1 MSDVW
6 LSIVMVVAFVLIGG
20 VFSGAEIALVSLR
33 ESQVRGMAESGG
45 RRGKAVQRLLSD
57 PNRFLAAVQVGVT
70 LAGFFSAAF
79 GASTLSQ
86 PLARWL
92 VGRGMA
98 EGLAGTTAL
107 VLVTIAISYLS
118 LVAGELTPKRLA
130 LQRAEGF
137 SLLVAAPLNT
147 IATLSRPVIWLLS
160 KSTDVLVRLLG
171 GDPKVSGESI
181 SQEELRDLVAAHE
194 SLSSDERRL
203 IDEVFRAGEREV
215 REVMTP
221 RTEVAFLD
229 ASMTASRAAKQVADS
244 NWSRFPV
251 VGRDEDDVVGF
262 VHVRD
267 LFLPNHPAGR
277 AATVGDL
284 SREVKRLPGTAGV
297 LTALSEM
304 RRGNQHLAIVVDE
317 YGGTDGIVTLE
328 DLIEEVIGEIYDEYD
343 EEVVADGR
351 QPADGPREVDGLLN
365 LDDFTEATG
374 LELPEG
380 PYETV
385 AGYVLAELGR
395 LPEVGDAIEVEG
407 RRLTVLE
414 LDGRRIAR
422 LRVDPPPAPAERRR
436 GRAAPSRAPRADER
450 RSAAGLRH
458 VPGVADDPGEVGVL
472 RRPAQLGA
480 DAVARGDQLRGVA
493 GPPRTDDDR
502 HRVPGHLARRVDDL
516 LHGEAGAVAEV
527 VDAVLAGRRCRAGRA
542 GGRRPGPRRARSR
555 GCRCR
560 RASGSPRRRRSATPA
575 ARRRPAGPAGSGGSR
590 SRAARR
596 GRRRH
601 PRR

>member
-20 VFSGAEIALVSLR
+20 IFSGAEIALVSLR
-33 ESQVRGMAESGG
+33 ESQVRAMAENGG

-137 SLLVAAPLNT
+137 SLLVAAPLNA
-147 IATLSRPVIWLLS
+147 IATLSRPIIWLLS
-160 KSTDVLVRLLG
+160 KSTDLLVRLFG
-171 GDPKVSGESI
+171 GDPEVSGESI

-229 ASMTASRAAKQVADS
+229 ASTTASRAAKQVADS

-251 VGRDEDDVVGF
+251 AGRDEDDVVGF

-267 LFLPNHPAGR
+267 LLLPNHPAGR

-343 EEVVADGR
+343 AEVEAEGQ
-351 QPADGPREVDGLLN
+351 QPSDGPREVDGLLN

-374 LELPEG
+374 LSLPEG

-395 LPEVGDAIEVEG
+395 LPEVGDGIEIEG
-407 RRLTVLE
+407 RRVTVVE

-422 LRVDPPPAPAERRR
+422 LQVDPPPAPAEDVEQ
-436 GRAAPSRAPRADER
+436 APSE
-450 RSAAGLRH
+450 
-458 VPGVADDPGEVGVL
+458 
-472 RRPAQLGA
+472 PA
-480 DAVARGDQLRGVA
+480 
-493 GPPRTDDDR
+493 
-502 HRVPGHLARRVDDL
+502 
-516 LHGEAGAVAEV
+516 
-527 VDAVLAGRRCRAGRA
+527 
-542 GGRRPGPRRARSR
+542 
-555 GCRCR
+555 
-560 RASGSPRRRRSATPA
+560 
-575 ARRRPAGPAGSGGSR
+575 PAG
-590 SRAARR
+590 
-596 GRRRH
+596 
-601 PRR
+601 

>member
-6 LSIVMVVAFVLIGG
+6 LSIVLVVVFVLIGG

-33 ESQVRGMAESGG
+33 ESQVRGMAESG
-45 RRGKAVQRLLSD
+45 RRGQAVQRLLSD

-79 GASTLSQ
+79 GASTLSE

-92 VGRGMA
+92 
-98 EGLAGTTAL
+98 ESSGLSPGLSGTVAL
-107 VLVTIAISYLS
+107 VVVTIAISYLS
-118 LVAGELTPKRLA
+118 LVVGELTPKRLA

-137 SLLVAAPLNT
+137 SLIVAAPLNA

-160 KSTDVLVRLLG
+160 RSTDLLVRLFG
-171 GDPKVSGESI
+171 GDPKVSGEAI
-181 SQEELRDLVAAHE
+181 SQEELRNLVAAHE
-194 SLSSDERRL
+194 SLSTDERRL

-229 ASMTASRAAKQVADS
+229 ASTTASRAAKQVADS

-251 VGRDEDDVVGF
+251 AGRDEDDVVGF

-284 SREVKRLPGTAGV
+284 AREVKRLPGTAGV
-297 LTALSEM
+297 LMALSEM
-304 RRGNQHLAIVVDE
+304 RRENHHLAIVVDE

-343 EEVVADGR
+343 EEVAPEGR
-351 QPADGPREVDGLLN
+351 QPPGGPREVDGLLN

-374 LELPEG
+374 LALPDG

-395 LPEVGDAIEVEG
+395 LPEVGDTVEVGG
-407 RRLTVLE
+407 RTLTVLE

-422 LRVDPPPAPAERRR
+422 LHVSAPPAP
-436 GRAAPSRAPRADER
+436 
-450 RSAAGLRH
+450 
-458 VPGVADDPGEVGVL
+458 
-472 RRPAQLGA
+472 
-480 DAVARGDQLRGVA
+480 
-493 GPPRTDDDR
+493 TDDQT
-502 HRVPGHLARRVDDL
+502 PS
-516 LHGEAGAVAEV
+516 EAT
-527 VDAVLAGRRCRAGRA
+527 
-542 GGRRPGPRRARSR
+542 S
-555 GCRCR
+555 
-560 RASGSPRRRRSATPA
+560 S
-575 ARRRPAGPAGSGGSR
+575 
-590 SRAARR
+590 
-596 GRRRH
+596 
-601 PRR
+601 